1 MKHKG
6 NTNVIEVFT
15 QYCFLELSS
24 KEALFFFLK
33 LIQYKENISDFY
45 PLSYF
50 MVVKSVRIVLIIYF
64 LI

>member
-24 KEALFFFLK
+24 KEALFFFFKANTVQGEYFRL
-33 LIQYKENISDFY
+33 LSLVIFY
-45 PLSYF
+45 GSQ
-50 MVVKSVRIVLIIYF
+50 IC
-64 LI
+64 